1 MSDGWLDLPGYAEAW
16 ARRGGDDPYLRPEYL
31 HAAAAIEEGEPAAFA
46 HGDVLYPF
54 LVRDLGGGRCDITSA
69 YGAGGPIGSGAWR
82 EPFLAACRD
91 RGVVSEFI
99 RFHPILRN
107 HEGLAGVRLT
117 ELQEIV
123 TVDVQAND
131 DALITQMEPTARN
144 KLRKAIKAGVE
155 VTAHR
160 DIERV
165 RGLYLE
171 TMRGMDADAFYF
183 FPEEFFA
190 RLDALGDALMVL
202 DAGSAAA
209 IFLSGGGAMHYFLSG
224 STLAA
229 RKHAS
234 VNLLLFEAMRRARA
248 AGLETLVL
256 GGGFRNDDS
265 LHRFKRSVGAG
276 RAPKVIGAAVH
287 DDRAYRDLCAA
298 AGASPDDPYFPAYRR
313 P

>member
-1 MSDGWLDLPGYAEAW
+1 MSDGWLDLDGYAQAW
-16 ARRGGDDPYLRPEYL
+16 AARGGDDPYLRPEYL

-54 LVRDLGGGRCDITSA
+54 LVRDLGDGRCDITSA
-69 YGAGGPIGSGAWR
+69 YGAGGPIGTGAWR
-82 EPFLAACRD
+82 RPFLEACRE

-99 RFHPILRN
+99 RFHPVLRN
-107 HEGLAGVRLT
+107 HAGLEGVRLT
-117 ELQEIV
+117 ELQDIV
-123 TVDVQAND
+123 TVAVQADD

-155 VTAHR
+155 VSAHR
-160 DIERV
+160 DIDRV
-165 RGLYLE
+165 ESLYLE
-171 TMRGMDADAFYF
+171 TMHGMGADPFYL
-183 FPEEFFA
+183 FPDEFFT
-190 RLDALGDALMVL
+190 RLERLGDALTVL
-202 DAGSAAA
+202 DAGSAAGL
-209 IFLSGGGAMHYFLSG
+209 FLSGGGAMHYFLSG
-224 STLAA
+224 STLEA
-229 RKHAS
+229 RKLAS
-234 VNLLLFEAMRRARA
+234 TNLLLFEAMRRARD

-265 LHRFKRSVGAG
+265 LDRFKRSIGSG

-287 DDRAYRDLCAA
+287 DPDAYRELCAA